1 MIVVIWEAQ
10 MTKLLAFISDESGAT
25 SIEYSIMASCIA
37 LAIIAAVSALGDKVL
52 AQYTSV
58 ASALN

>member
-1 MIVVIWEAQ
+1 

-25 SIEYSIMASCIA
+25 SIEYAIMSSCIA
-37 LAIIAAVSALGDKVL
+37 LVIIAAVSGLASKVL

-58 ASALN
+58 ATVLN

>member
-1 MIVVIWEAQ
+1 
-10 MTKLLAFISDESGAT
+10 MTRLLAFISDESGAT

-37 LAIIAAVSALGDKVL
+37 LAIIAAVGALGDKVL

-58 ASALN
+58 ANALN